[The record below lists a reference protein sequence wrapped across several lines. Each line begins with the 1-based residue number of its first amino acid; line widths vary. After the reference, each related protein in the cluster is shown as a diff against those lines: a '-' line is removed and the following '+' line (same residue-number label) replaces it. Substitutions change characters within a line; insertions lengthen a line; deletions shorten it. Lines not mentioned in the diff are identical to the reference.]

1 MKLFISI
8 NVQNT
13 LICADLATCQHF
25 LVDADDPFKSQPFHY

>member
-8 NVQNT
+8 KVPNT

-25 LVDADDPFKSQPFHY
+25 LVDAADDPFKSQPFH